1 MLRGVG
7 IEAGGQQE
15 DGVEIGDGFTLPPLV
30 VEGLCGGEETQA
42 VGVVAVALPLP
53 VWQAMRHNGS
63 NSSSSIGCG
72 ILCMVVVF
80 RFIP

>member
-1 MLRGVG
+1 MLRGIG

-42 VGVVAVALPLP
+42 VGVVAGRTERGGCISGNGFTSVAGMAGDEAQ
-53 VWQAMRHNGS
+53 W
-63 NSSSSIGCG
+63 
-72 ILCMVVVF
+72 
-80 RFIP
+80 

>member
-30 VEGLCGGEETQA
+30 VEGFCGGEETQA
-42 VGVVAVALPLP
+42 VGVVAGRTERGGCISGDGFTSVAGMAGDEAQ
-53 VWQAMRHNGS
+53 W
-63 NSSSSIGCG
+63 
-72 ILCMVVVF
+72 
-80 RFIP
+80 

>member
-1 MLRGVG
+1 MLRGIG

-42 VGVVAVALPLP
+42 VGVVAGRTERGGAFIGGGCISGDGFTSVAGMTGDEAQ
-53 VWQAMRHNGS
+53 W
-63 NSSSSIGCG
+63 
-72 ILCMVVVF
+72 
-80 RFIP
+80 